1 MDTRHT
7 IATVG
12 LALCIAVPAMAQCPV
27 ERQAHEDITWAFGI
41 SAVEIEGDHLV
52 IGDDAAFTFC
62 PFRDTFRCSAGGAFA
77 YRWDGSQWNFIQ
89 LIVPPDIGFADGF
102 ASDLKI
108 EGDRMLVT
116 SSDYRAGQGVLFE
129 YRFNHDIGHW
139 VEFGRVYTDDFFG
152 FLAVDGSLALAY
164 VNDRTSRVLRFTEGD
179 EGWEFRDSFEA
190 PDAIGGRTFGQ
201 QLNIKGDWAF
211 ISASLDSSAS
221 PPTRHGSVYVY
232 RRHADDTLEFTQKL
246 LPPAGI
252 GEGQTLNYGAS
263 MDFDG
268 TTLAVSTTGATVEHA
283 QQGVVYLYELDG
295 DQWTLRQTL
304 THSDAGRQFFPGGF
318 GRGVTVNG
326 DTLVAATNGSLDYNF
341 AYVFKRGR
349 DGVWREVAVLGTGD
363 ATPAGALEWRFGAR
377 IAIEGDRVV
386 ISAPHERTPWPVSEP
401 IGAAYAFDLSC
412 EICRAD
418 LDHDGALTIFDYLA
432 FFNAFAAGDLSAD
445 FDGDG
450 ELTLFDFLA
459 FQTAFDAGCL

>member
-27 ERQAHEDITWAFGI
+27 HRLAQEEITWSFGG

-52 IGDDAAFTFC
+52 IGDSAAFTFC
-62 PFRDTFRCSAGGAFA
+62 PFRDTFRCIAGGAFA

-89 LIVPPDIGFADGF
+89 LIVPPDIGLADNY

-108 EGDRMLVT
+108 EGDRLLVVGFDR
-116 SSDYRAGQGVLFE
+116 SAGLGMLFE
-129 YRFNHDIGHW
+129 YRFSHDIEQW
-139 VEFGRVYTDDFFG
+139 VELGRTSITDGSG
-152 FLAVDGSLALAY
+152 FLSFNESLALMHINAP
-164 VNDRTSRVLRFTEGD
+164 TSRVLRFTEGD

-201 QLNIKGDWAF
+201 RLNVKGEWAF
-211 ISASLDSSAS
+211 FSASFDSSAS

-246 LPPAGI
+246 LPPTGI
-252 GEGQTLNYGAS
+252 GEGQTLNFGTS

-268 TTLAVSTTGATVEHA
+268 TTLAVANTGATLDHV
-283 QQGVVYLYELDG
+283 QQGAVYLYELDG
-295 DQWTLRQTL
+295 DQWTLSQTL
-304 THSDAGRQFFPGGF
+304 THSDAGRQFFPRGF

-363 ATPAGALEWRFGAR
+363 ATPAGALEEQFGAR
-377 IAIEGDRVV
+377 IAIAGDRVV
-386 ISAPHERTPWPVSEP
+386 ISAPHERTPWPMSEP
-401 IGAAYAFDLSC
+401 IGAVYAFDLSC

-418 LDHDGALTIFDYLA
+418 LDHDGVLTIFDFLA
-432 FFNAFAAGDLSAD
+432 FFNLFAAGDLLAD

-450 ELTLFDFLA
+450 ELTLFDFQA